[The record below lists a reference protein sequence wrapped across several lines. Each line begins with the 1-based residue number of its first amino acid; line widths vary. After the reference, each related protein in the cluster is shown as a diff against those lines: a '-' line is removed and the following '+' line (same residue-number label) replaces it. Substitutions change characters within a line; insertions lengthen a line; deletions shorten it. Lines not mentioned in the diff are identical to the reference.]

1 MGENGQ
7 WSPWRHLREQHPNV
21 QVYDYELPGTYL
33 GCTDH
38 VKQYIYLDSR
48 LNQAE
53 RRCTLAHEI
62 GHLERGPV
70 PKAPLAAVREELEVD
85 RWAARQLIRVQD
97 LIAAFRWTSNLNEA
111 AEELWV
117 DQHML
122 LARLRY
128 LSDAERTL
136 VHANL
141 AHIIEVA

>member
-1 MGENGQ
+1 VGENGQ
-7 WSPWRHLREQHPNV
+7 WSPWRHLREQHPNIT
-21 QVYDYELPGTYL
+21 VYEYDLPGAYL
-33 GCTDH
+33 GCVDH
-38 VKQYIYLDSR
+38 DKGLIYLDSR

-70 PKAPLAAVREELEVD
+70 PPAPLAAIREELEVD
-85 RWAARQLIRVQD
+85 RWAADKLIRAQD
-97 LIAAFRWTSNLNEA
+97 LIDVFRWTSNLSEA

-128 LSDAERTL
+128 LTAADRAL
-136 VHANL
+136 LKVHLGHVN
-141 AHIIEVA
+141 EVA